1 MLILYNMEDYTKYT
15 LEGAC
20 SFLII
25 VLSYRLYK
33 MKCRTSSNC
42 CDDHLTAE
50 FANEGGGDL
59 EV

>member
-1 MLILYNMEDYTKYT
+1 MEDYTKYS

-42 CDDHLTAE
+42 CDEHITADFE
-50 FANEGGGDL
+50 NNGGGDI

>member
-1 MLILYNMEDYTKYT
+1 MEDYTKYT

-20 SFLII
+20 SFFIM
-25 VLSYRLYK
+25 VLAYRLYK

-42 CDDHLTAE
+42 CDDHITADFE
-50 FANEGGGDL
+50 NSGGGDI

>member
-1 MLILYNMEDYTKYT
+1 MEDYTRYS

-20 SFLII
+20 SFFIMILA
-25 VLSYRLYK
+25 YRMYK

-42 CDDHLTAE
+42 CDEHITADFE
-50 FANEGGGDL
+50 NQGGGGDI

>member
-1 MLILYNMEDYTKYT
+1 MIYYMEDYTKYS

-20 SFLII
+20 SFFII
-25 VLSYRLYK
+25 VLAYRLYK

-42 CDDHLTAE
+42 CDDHITAD
-50 FANEGGGDL
+50 FQNSGGAGDI